1 MTGSTIAAA
10 ADTKFCIVDVRQGG
24 SFTSNLNQNPKPYM
38 QSSARRITLGY
49 PFWGY
54 HKEVTW
60 NNKTDVG
67 DAEELPFII
76 VCVNN
81 ITIEHEFTLD
91 LGEDSEN
98 LISSG
103 YRSHTTFY
111 VSDWKREDVPCDGV
125 SVRWDYSRYISVRKR
140 VTNYAGTDESVVR
153 NGMIGTRYP
162 NAQTTTVAAFKPMMS
177 ATCTP
182 VKGTEAKLSRFKIAS
197 PHGEDHWESGSD
209 IDRDYDRLIANGAGY
224 VNLHSDH
231 DHLVNHEVD
240 VDGNA
245 DNEVI
250 KAFKDGTKTL
260 DLKVSVDPG
269 DDIKLQGSVWG
280 ESADC
285 WRCNSTKFN
294 VSLIGKNGSGEEK
307 YRKKVAT
314 ISSEG
319 QVHFYSGT
327 YNNDTDGKIN
337 FHLEMTRIG
346 DKGYVKGKAIM
357 VNTGEL

>member
-1 MTGSTIAAA
+1 M
-10 ADTKFCIVDVRQGG
+10 
-24 SFTSNLNQNPKPYM
+24 FTNALNPNPKAYM
-38 QSSARRITLGY
+38 QSSARRVTLGY

-54 HKEVTW
+54 HKEVEW
-60 NNKTDVG
+60 NRSRTDVG
-67 DAEELPFII
+67 DSGEPPFII
-76 VCVNN
+76 VCVNDL
-81 ITIEHEFTLD
+81 TIEHEFTLD
-91 LGEDSEN
+91 FGEDSEN

-103 YRSHTTFY
+103 MGYLMTLY
-111 VSDWKREDVPCDGV
+111 VSNWKREVVPCDGV
-125 SVRWDYSRYISVRKR
+125 PVRWDYSRYISVRKR
-140 VTNYAGTDESVVR
+140 VTNFAGTGVGVVR
-153 NGMIGTRYP
+153 NDISGTRYP
-162 NAQTTTVAAFKPMMS
+162 DAQQTAVASFKPMMS

-182 VKGTEAKLSRFKIAS
+182 VKGTEAKLSGFKIAS

-231 DHLVNHEVD
+231 DHLVNHKVD
-240 VDGNA
+240 VDGSAN
-245 DNEVI
+245 NQVI
-250 KAFKDGTKTL
+250 KAFKDGTITKTL

-319 QVHFYSGT
+319 QVHFYNSGK

-337 FHLEMTRIG
+337 FHLEMTRTG
-346 DKGYVKGKAIM
+346 DKGYVKGDAIT